1 MQNGSSFYDIFFI
14 YHPEDIEF
22 TRRLAE
28 RLVARNIVCRLD
40 EDIGKSEASRQA
52 LRDTI
57 LRSHTIAIVLSP
69 DSAESQLCNELIE
82 YAVANGKRFIS
93 LIINEAIAVAVHPA
107 IAENAY
113 VFLREEDD
121 FDASVDRLIQ
131 LLQVDA
137 HLRLHT
143 ELLVSASAWNL
154 KGRTSDLLLAPER
167 AEEARQWLAEGANR
181 SPKPSQFLVEFIHA
195 SRRQKPAPA
204 RGFPT
209 HVALGLFAVLIVVA
223 VVGIVQSVMT
233 NQSAATATAAF
244 RATSEQGTSSAQAA
258 AASATAESN
267 SAVRVIAKLAE
278 TSVRIREEVLA
289 TAAVQAQY
297 TTRQAAMAA
306 TAQEA
311 TVIHAAK
318 ARATERAQ
326 LQSEVA
332 AQAVIDGAGRALADG
347 DLDLALALAWEAA
360 QTLENPWHALQILR
374 QALERSP
381 AATMDNIASL
391 QVHPAGQQIAL
402 VPRSSKR
409 VLLYDSA
416 AGGLDREID
425 DHEGDISAIAYS
437 RDGQFLIT
445 AAGDGEVVIRSSED
459 GAARYRLSEHRGP
472 VRAMALYR
480 KDSKLVTASDDAF
493 ILWDLDTGRSLANYA
508 PESGDGLAIRE
519 LLVTADDAR
528 LIAWSDAGG
537 LVRMT
542 QHSAETLALLRPDN
556 EDPVYLGYDRTGGIA
571 YSGGRSLPAYAGDPN
586 IGDLVLWNPSTGGQ
600 LARLSEGFNWSLI
613 SGGNIASATDSLQF
627 IAFGDGAALLG
638 VENSAGEKRVALI
651 ALDDGTVLRTFD
663 DEFAAALVSAHF
675 LDSDLALSL
684 TSDNRLVTWSTD
696 DGGLIRQVGFS
707 PQPLARIEVDAGGRI
722 VLGQAIDGSVHLWHI
737 EPALSDQLRILD
749 ESADDIRINRTGE
762 ALLFSGSGGTRL
774 VRIVD
779 EGILFQ
785 SDGGNLTR
793 INAGGSAFA
802 VFADR
807 EIQLVDAENGQVEA
821 TWLIDADQVRD
832 IFLAPT
838 GDALLVET
846 EAGELLLLRRDRAA
860 PQRLNK
866 ADFGETRLVRFAVDS
881 SAVLSLHPAGALL
894 WQGDTGEPT
903 TAYALGA
910 APEYASSDR
919 FKVAFGDGGGSL
931 YFFVRLDGGLAGL
944 TVVDLEEDSIQR
956 HSFVDVAYGELAAH
970 GKYLLLSRVDGS
982 VQVLDTSSGAILN
995 EYAEV
1000 GVLAR
1005 RLELLEERNWL
1016 YAAVDSN
1023 LLIWDLSSDALVQ
1036 RIQHPLQ
1043 VLGFSLSQDG
1053 QHVVT
1058 VDANGA
1064 HRLIRVESAE
1074 DLLDRVRERVRPRV
1088 LTCAEREQ
1096 YLAIPFCE

>member
-1 MQNGSSFYDIFFI
+1 MQDGGSFYDIFFI

-28 RLVARNIVCRLD
+28 RLLARNIVCRLD
-40 EDIGKSEASRQA
+40 EEIGKSEASPQA

-121 FDASVDRLIQ
+121 FDSSLATLMQ

-154 KGRTSDLLLAPER
+154 EGRAGDRLLAPER
-167 AEEARQWLAEGANR
+167 AEEARQWLAEGVNR
-181 SPKPSQFLVEFIHA
+181 SPKPSQLLVEFIHA
-195 SRRQKPAPA
+195 SRRQKPTPA

-209 HVALGLFAVLIVVA
+209 HVALGLFAVLILVA
-223 VVGIVQSVMT
+223 VVGIVQSVMAG
-233 NQSAATATAAF
+233 QSAATATAAF
-244 RATSEQGTSSAQAA
+244 LATSEHGTRIARSA

-267 SAVRVIAKLAE
+267 SAVRVISKLAA

-289 TAAVQAQY
+289 TAALQAQY
-297 TTRQAAMAA
+297 ATRQAAMAA

-311 TVIHAAK
+311 TALYAAEV
-318 ARATERAQ
+318 RATERAQ
-326 LQSEVA
+326 LQVEVA

-347 DLDLALALAWEAA
+347 DLDLAVALAWEAG
-360 QTLENPWHALQILR
+360 QILENPWPALQILR
-374 QALERSP
+374 QALERRP
-381 AATMDNIASL
+381 AATFDNIASF
-391 QVHPAGQQIAL
+391 QVHPAGEQIAL
-402 VPRSSKR
+402 VPRSRKR
-409 VLLYDSA
+409 VLLYNSET
-416 AGGLDREID
+416 GGFDREID

-437 RDGQFLIT
+437 GDGEFLIT
-445 AAGDGEVVIRSSED
+445 AAEDGEVVIRSSED
-459 GAARYRLSEHRGP
+459 GAARYRLSEHSGP
-472 VRAMALYR
+472 VRAMAVYR
-480 KDSKLVTASDDAF
+480 GDSKLVTAGDDAL
-493 ILWDLDTGRSLANYA
+493 ILWDLDTGRRLASYA

-519 LLVTADDAR
+519 LLATADDAR

-542 QHSAETLALLRPDN
+542 QHSSQTLAPLRPDS
-556 EDPVYLGYDRTGGIA
+556 EDRVYLGYDRTGGMA
-571 YSGGRSLPAYAGDPN
+571 YSGGRNLPAYAGDPN
-586 IGDLVLWNPSTGGQ
+586 IGDLVLWDPATGQQ
-600 LARLSEGFNWSLI
+600 LTRVSEGFNWSLI
-613 SGGNIASATDSLQF
+613 SGGSIASATDNLQF

-638 VENSAGEKRVALI
+638 IENSIGEKRLALI
-651 ALDDGTVLRTFD
+651 ALDDGTILRTFD
-663 DEFAAALVSAHF
+663 DEFAAGLVSAHF
-675 LDSDLALSL
+675 LDSDLVLSL
-684 TSDNRLVTWSTD
+684 TSENRLVTWSTK
-696 DGGLIRQVGFS
+696 DGSLIRQVSLS

-722 VLGQAIDGSVHLWHI
+722 VLGQAVDGSVHLWHI
-737 EPALSDQLRILD
+737 APALSDQVRLLD
-749 ESADDIRINRTGE
+749 ESANDIRINQSGE
-762 ALLFSGSGGTRL
+762 ALLVSDSDGARL

-779 EGILFQ
+779 EEILFQ

-793 INAGGSAFA
+793 MSEGGSVFA
-802 VFADR
+802 VSADR
-807 EIQLVDAENGQVEA
+807 EIQLVDAENGQIVA
-821 TWLIDADQVRD
+821 AWLVDADRVREMY
-832 IFLAPT
+832 LAPT
-838 GDALLVET
+838 GDALLAET
-846 EAGELLLLRRDRAA
+846 EADELLLLRRDQVA

-866 ADFGETRLVRFAVDS
+866 GGFGESRLVRFAADGG
-881 SAVLSLHPAGALL
+881 AFLSLHPAGALF
-894 WQGDTGEPT
+894 WQGDNAEPV

-910 APEYASSDR
+910 APEYARSDR

-931 YFFVRLDGGLAGL
+931 YFFVRLEGGLAGL
-944 TVVDLEEDSIQR
+944 TVVDLAEDAIER
-956 HSFVDVAYGELAAH
+956 HSFVDVAHGELAAH

-982 VQVLDTSSGAILN
+982 VQALDTSSGAILN

-1000 GVLAR
+1000 GIIAR
-1005 RLELLEERNWL
+1005 KLELLEARNWL
-1016 YAAVDSN
+1016 YAAVDNN
-1023 LLIWDLSSDALVQ
+1023 LLIWDLASDVLVQ
-1036 RIQHPLQ
+1036 RIQHPDE
-1043 VLGFSLSQDG
+1043 VLDFSLSQDG

-1058 VDANGA
+1058 KDAYGA

-1074 DLLDRVRERVRPRV
+1074 ELLDRVRERVRPRE